1 MVYINNISQVE
12 YLEHHARSI
21 SPSIHHSASESFLTV
36 LQAFAEALMVIPKV
50 LAQNSGFD
58 PQDTTIKLQVGCR
71 EGEVIAPLCIQRT
84 SIAVLMVVGCPFRR
98 NLFALDSQLVWICQ
112 LVRNITSVSNTT

>member
-1 MVYINNISQVE
+1 M
-12 YLEHHARSI
+12 
-21 SPSIHHSASESFLTV
+21 

-58 PQDTTIKLQVGCR
+58 PQDTTIKLQVGHR
-71 EGEVIAPLCIQRT
+71 EGEGIARYTENFHCCM
-84 SIAVLMVVGCPFRR
+84 MVVGCPFRR

-112 LVRNITSVSNTT
+112 LVSNITPVSNTSIRDVALVSIAC

>member
-1 MVYINNISQVE
+1 MFT
-12 YLEHHARSI
+12 
-21 SPSIHHSASESFLTV
+21 ESFLAV

-71 EGEVIAPLCIQRT
+71 EVKGIAPLGIQRIF
-84 SIAVLMVVGCPFRR
+84 IAALMMVGCPFRR
-98 NLFALDSQLVWICQ
+98 NMFARDNQLVWICQ
-112 LVRNITSVSNTT
+112 LVSNVTSVGNTM